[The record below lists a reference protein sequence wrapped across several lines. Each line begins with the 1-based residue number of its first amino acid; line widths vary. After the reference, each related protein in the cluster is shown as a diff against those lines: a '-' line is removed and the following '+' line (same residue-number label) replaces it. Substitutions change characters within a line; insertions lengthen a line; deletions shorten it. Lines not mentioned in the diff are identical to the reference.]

1 MIPVAGHGP
10 PPKPADQRARGKR
23 SDVIPLRVVEQD
35 EPAEQPMLPAG
46 VDWHMQTIAW
56 WHTWRESPLSKDFTT
71 VDWAYLLETAM
82 IHTAF
87 WNGDAKSAAE
97 LRLRMANFG
106 ATPADRARLRIQV
119 VTAIETEE
127 KAAAK
132 GNVPASRTKYSR
144 PKAV

>member
-1 MIPVAGHGP
+1 MISVAGHGP

-35 EPAEQPMLPAG
+35 TVAEQPPLPKG
-46 VDWHMQTIAW
+46 TDWHMQTVAW
-56 WHTWRESPLSKDFTT
+56 WQLWKDSPLSNDLTT
-71 VDWAYLLETAM
+71 VDWAYLLETAL
-82 IHTAF
+82 IHTRF
-87 WNGDAKSAAE
+87 WEGDGKAAAE

-132 GNVPASRTKYSR
+132 GNVPSSRKRYAP
-144 PKAV
+144 PKAG

>member
-1 MIPVAGHGP
+1 MAGHGP

-23 SDVIPLRVVEQD
+23 SDVIPLRIVEQD
-35 EPAEQPMLPAG
+35 EPAEQPLLPADI
-46 VDWHMQTIAW
+46 DWHVQTIAW
-56 WHTWRESPLSKDFTT
+56 WHTWRESPLSQDFTT

-87 WNGDAKSAAE
+87 WNGDQKCAAE

-119 VTAIETEE
+119 TTAIDVEE
-127 KAAAK
+127 KAKAK
-132 GNVPASRTKYSR
+132 GNVPASRSKYQR
-144 PKAV
+144 PKAG

>member
-1 MIPVAGHGP
+1 MAGHGP

-35 EPAEQPMLPAG
+35 EPAEQPLLPADI
-46 VDWHMQTIAW
+46 DWHIQTIAW
-56 WHTWRESPLSKDFTT
+56 WHTWRESPLSQDFTT

-87 WNGDAKSAAE
+87 WNGDSKSAAE

-119 VTAIETEE
+119 VTALDVEA
-127 KAAAK
+127 KAEAK
-132 GNVPASRTKYSR
+132 GNVPASRTRYQR
-144 PKAV
+144 PKAG